1 MIRESLGRW
10 KTKSRRKEVAKKKRP
25 KKITCAFKRTKKK
38 YDHHRVIWER
48 SSGRG
53 VRVARYPKF
62 KKGDVEMGKTNPPI
76 STNIHAFALVGN
88 NPVHPRPKKGPHHH
102 HHHCDEV
109 TS

>member
-1 MIRESLGRW
+1 MEDQKQKKRGCE
-10 KTKSRRKEVAKKKRP
+10 KKRP

-88 NPVHPRPKKGPHHH
+88 NPVHPRPKKGASSSSSSLRRGHQL
-102 HHHCDEV
+102 
-109 TS
+109 